1 MAPTPDFPTYDSI
14 RVEHDGERIWLT
26 LSRPERRNALT
37 HAMML
42 EIGDAIERVEADEA
56 ARVLVIRGDGGHFS
70 AGGDIKAMR
79 DMPPPV
85 PGEPDPL
92 IAPYRY
98 YGDVLTRLDNL
109 PIATVAVLEGSCVG
123 GGLGTA
129 CACDVVLTSADAKI
143 GMPEP
148 RAGFVPSQ
156 IIPFVVRRIGPAAT
170 RRLGVLATVVDGAE
184 AARLGIADE
193 CLPDRAALDAR
204 LAEILGDLHRNS
216 PAAVATVK
224 RLVLA
229 CNTDPDEVVLDAAA
243 VGLVDLLRGPEAP
256 AGMAAFLA
264 KRRPPWAE

>member
-1 MAPTPDFPTYDSI
+1 MFPTYDNI
-14 RVEHDGERIWLT
+14 RVEHDGERVWLS

-42 EIGDAIERVEADEA
+42 EIGDAMERVEADKT

-70 AGGDIKAMR
+70 AGGDINAMR
-79 DMPPPV
+79 DMPPLPA

-92 IAPYRY
+92 VAPYRY

-109 PIATVAVLEGSCVG
+109 PIATVAVVEGSCVG
-123 GGLGTA
+123 GGFGTA
-129 CACDVVLTSADAKI
+129 CACDVVLTVADAKI

-156 IIPFVVRRIGPAAT
+156 IIPFIVRRIGPAAT
-170 RRLGVLATVVDGAE
+170 RRLGVTAKVVDGTE
-184 AARLGIADE
+184 ATRLGIADE
-193 CLPDRAALDAR
+193 CLPDTAALEAR
-204 LAEILGDLHRNS
+204 LRQLLDDLHRCS

-229 CNTDPDEVVLDAAA
+229 CNTEPDAVVLDAAA
-243 VGLVDLLRGPEAP
+243 AGLVDLLRGEEAS
-256 AGMAAFLA
+256 AGMAAFLN